1 MCLIGPVGVTF
12 MLYINHCIGRNF
24 HTDAGKEVKQ
34 KKKKKKSKQSF
45 KSDSKQTSKGVL
57 EQHAHTTSLQML
69 NNMTKSFTNLPNN
82 TAIVP
87 EAAWYH

>member
-24 HTDAGKEVKQ
+24 HTDAGKV
-34 KKKKKKSKQSF
+34 KKKKSKQSF
-45 KSDSKQTSKGVL
+45 KSDSKQTSKGVF
-57 EQHAHTTSLQML
+57 EQQAHTTSLQML
-69 NNMTKSFTNLPNN
+69 NNMTKSYTNLPNN

-87 EAAWYH
+87 EDASWYH